1 MPTTPSPLRY
11 PGGKTKLYGYVRNI
25 LEANELLGE
34 TYIEPF
40 AGGAGLAFKLLL
52 NGDVRRILINDYDPA
67 IFAFWNC
74 VLNRTDE
81 LCKLIQSADI
91 SIPTWMA
98 QKELYE
104 NQENADELS
113 LAFATFFLNR
123 TNVSGV
129 IKGGIIG
136 GLQQNGNYSI
146 AARFKKESLVRKI
159 QKIAEKKSQIII
171 SNDDAFNFIQKQN
184 LRHYYKVFINFDPPY
199 VKKGAKLY
207 KNAFTEDDHRNL
219 SNLIHQCNRKW
230 IVTYDVCPL
239 VAELY
244 QPYRRSELDI
254 TYSVNGSRKAKEY
267 IFFSNNLILPQNIQL
282 F

>member
-11 PGGKTKLYGYVRNI
+11 PGGKTKLYSYVRNI
-25 LEANELLGE
+25 LEVNEFLGE

-52 NGDVRRILINDYDPA
+52 NGDVKRILINDYDPA

-81 LCKLIQSADI
+81 LCKLVRDADI
-91 SIPTWMA
+91 SISTWMA

-136 GLQQNGNYSI
+136 GLQQNGNYGI
-146 AARFKKESLVRKI
+146 TARFNKESLVKKYKKL
-159 QKIAEKKSQIII
+159 QK
-171 SNDDAFNFIQKQN
+171 
-184 LRHYYKVFINFDPPY
+184 
-199 VKKGAKLY
+199 
-207 KNAFTEDDHRNL
+207 
-219 SNLIHQCNRKW
+219 
-230 IVTYDVCPL
+230 
-239 VAELY
+239 
-244 QPYRRSELDI
+244 
-254 TYSVNGSRKAKEY
+254 RKAR
-267 IFFSNNLILPQNIQL
+267 
-282 F
+282 